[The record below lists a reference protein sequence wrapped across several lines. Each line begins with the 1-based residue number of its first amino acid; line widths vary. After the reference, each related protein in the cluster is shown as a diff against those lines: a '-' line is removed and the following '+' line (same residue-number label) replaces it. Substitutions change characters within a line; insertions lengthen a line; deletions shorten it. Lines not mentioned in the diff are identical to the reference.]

1 MSKVVEVTTA
11 EELESV
17 VADNDKVIV
26 DFAAESWC
34 VPCQRLKPHYEA
46 AADRVDDIV
55 FVHADIDLHPALQS
69 QYNIMGVPTLRAYKS
84 GAFVEELPNKVR
96 TVVTLVKYAESL

>member
-1 MSKVVEVTTA
+1 MSKVVEVETV
-11 EELESV
+11 EELEDI
-17 VADNDKVIV
+17 VASNDKVIV

-46 AADRVDDIV
+46 ASDRVEDTV
-55 FVHADIDLHPALQS
+55 FVHADIDLHPDLQR
-69 QYNIMGVPTLRAYKS
+69 QYNIMGVPTLRAYK
-84 GAFVEELPNKVR
+84 GGLYVAELPNNVR

>member
-1 MSKVVEVTTA
+1 
-11 EELESV
+11 
-17 VADNDKVIV
+17 
-26 DFAAESWC
+26 
-34 VPCQRLKPHYEA
+34 
-46 AADRVDDIV
+46 V